1 VDIATYKNDVWGQ
14 EVLRGVSWDLLW
26 LVIVAAF
33 IAIALHAIFEA
44 SRKRGEQPSS
54 DGERVQRHDAIDRA
68 YHWIMAGS
76 IFVLLVTGI
85 FPIIGLEFAW
95 LEIHWIAG
103 IVLTIVVAVH
113 ILRSFTQDLGSM
125 AIGPGDLK
133 EALDGSTKPGKY
145 SPAQKSMHAVVTILA
160 LLVIGSGLLMFLQ
173 IDTPWWER
181 TNSMS
186 EATLGLVFFIHGIS
200 TLGLVGVI
208 CLHVYFALRPEK
220 LFYTRSMI
228 KGWIS
233 RDEMEANHDPQR
245 WKTEESAE
253 KSA

>member
-1 VDIATYKNDVWGQ
+1 LDIATYKNDVWGQ

-33 IAIALHAIFEA
+33 IAIAGHAIYA
-44 SRKRGEQPSS
+44 ATQKRGDKPSS
-54 DGERVQRHDAIDRA
+54 EGARVSRHDALDRA
-68 YHWIMAGS
+68 YHWVMAGS
-76 IFVLLVTGI
+76 VFVLLITGI

-103 IVLTIVVAVH
+103 IVLTVVVVFH
-113 ILRSFTQDLGSM
+113 ILRSIFTQDLSSM
-125 AIGPGDLK
+125 KIGPADVK
-133 EALDGSTKPGKY
+133 EALDGTTKPGKY
-145 SPAQKSMHAVVTILA
+145 SAAQKGMHAAVTVLT
-160 LLVIGSGLLMFLQ
+160 LLVIGSGLLMFLA
-173 IDTPWWER
+173 IDSPWWER

-186 EATLGLVFFIHGIS
+186 EALLGLIFFVHGIS

-208 CLHVYFALRPEK
+208 CLHIYFALRPEK

-233 RDEMEANHDPQR
+233 KDELAANHDPQR
-245 WKTEESAE
+245 WTPDETS
-253 KSA
+253 